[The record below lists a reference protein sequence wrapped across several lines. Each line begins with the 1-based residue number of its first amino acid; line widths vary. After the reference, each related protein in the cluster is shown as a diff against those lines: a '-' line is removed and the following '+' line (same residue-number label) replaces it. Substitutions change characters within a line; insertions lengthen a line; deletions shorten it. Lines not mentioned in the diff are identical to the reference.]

1 MSIWTDGLPAWW
13 AMAVAVAA
21 LLAGVLLGELHGR
34 GVGRG
39 QVREDRAAERA
50 VRQVRSWR
58 DGRGERTAF
67 LMPDGTWRPPE
78 QAGWLYRSNKGDV
91 PVSLPPEVAHEDR
104 PRLSLPCLEEDHG
117 TCEAVPGCDCPCHP
131 ALVAHEDRHVPEWE
145 RDQSAAD
152 AWLAHTDLAIDLAND
167 DPTVSAWTQQMAESM
182 DAFLAGLLAE
192 HPVPYLPG
200 EEER

>member
-21 LLAGVLLGELHGR
+21 LLVGVWLGELHGR

-50 VRQVRSWR
+50 ARQVRSWR
-58 DGRGERTAF
+58 DGRGERTAAF
-67 LMPDGTWRPPE
+67 LEPSAPAYRPHQLLAARHDSPDVTGPLTDWE
-78 QAGWLYRSNKGDV
+78 KV
-91 PVSLPPEVAHEDR
+91 PPEVAHE
-104 PRLSLPCLEEDHG
+104 
-117 TCEAVPGCDCPCHP
+117 
-131 ALVAHEDRHVPEWE
+131 
-145 RDQSAAD
+145 
-152 AWLAHTDLAIDLAND
+152 AWLAHTEQAMDLAND
-167 DPTVSAWTQQMAESM
+167 DPTVSAWTQAAAERM

-200 EEER
+200 EEEQ

>member
-13 AMAVAVAA
+13 AMAVAVTA

-39 QVREDRAAERA
+39 QVREDRKAERA

-58 DGRGERTAF
+58 DGPATREEAMARRTPPVYRQRRTSTEAF
-67 LMPDGTWRPPE
+67 LDP
-78 QAGWLYRSNKGDV
+78 DV
-91 PVSLPPEVAHEDR
+91 PVVYGRRRPRAANEDPHLIEKILAPPPEVAHEWSEHVDQ
-104 PRLSLPCLEEDHG
+104 
-117 TCEAVPGCDCPCHP
+117 
-131 ALVAHEDRHVPEWE
+131 ALDV
-145 RDQSAAD
+145 
-152 AWLAHTDLAIDLAND
+152 AND

-200 EEER
+200 DDE

>member
-1 MSIWTDGLPAWW
+1 VSIWTDGLPAWW
-13 AMAVAVAA
+13 AMVVAVAA
-21 LLAGVLLGELHGR
+21 LLVGVWLGELHGR

-58 DGRGERTAF
+58 EPGPAIYT
-67 LMPDGTWRPPE
+67 PPAYAQE
-78 QAGWLYRSNKGDV
+78 AAAIYLAKH
-91 PVSLPPEVAHEDR
+91 PVLPEVAHETF
-104 PRLSLPCLEEDHG
+104 LSHAE
-117 TCEAVPGCDCPCHP
+117 
-131 ALVAHEDRHVPEWE
+131 
-145 RDQSAAD
+145 
-152 AWLAHTDLAIDLAND
+152 LAMDLAND

-200 EEER
+200 EEE

>member
-13 AMAVAVAA
+13 AMVVAVAA
-21 LLAGVLLGELHGR
+21 LLAGVWLGELHGR

-58 DGRGERTAF
+58 GSIPPRPGSGGEWRLGRGERTAAF
-67 LMPDGTWRPPE
+67 LNPPE
-78 QAGWLYRSNKGDV
+78 VHHERQPMCVDEQVCCVCGDPKVVYHNYRDQPFCDPCSDGEPSRYV
-91 PVSLPPEVAHEDR
+91 RPEVAHEWSEHVDQ
-104 PRLSLPCLEEDHG
+104 
-117 TCEAVPGCDCPCHP
+117 
-131 ALVAHEDRHVPEWE
+131 ALDV
-145 RDQSAAD
+145 
-152 AWLAHTDLAIDLAND
+152 AND

-200 EEER
+200 EEDQ